1 MCGRNMQVLPVINKS
16 TIRALSQTGFGL
28 ALRDSASSDDK
39 IRGGGEM
46 RASHRCRDYDG
57 NTSTQASDETSPVN
71 IC

>member
-39 IRGGGEM
+39 IRGGG
-46 RASHRCRDYDG
+46 G
-57 NTSTQASDETSPVN
+57 DESFTPMPRP
-71 IC
+71 

>member
-39 IRGGGEM
+39 IRGGG
-46 RASHRCRDYDG
+46 R
-57 NTSTQASDETSPVN
+57 
-71 IC
+71 